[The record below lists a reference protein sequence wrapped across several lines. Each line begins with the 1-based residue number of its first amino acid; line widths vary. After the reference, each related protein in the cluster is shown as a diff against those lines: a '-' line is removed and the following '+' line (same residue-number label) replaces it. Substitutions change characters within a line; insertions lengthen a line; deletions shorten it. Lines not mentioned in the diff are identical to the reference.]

1 MRKEHQHMAEVSTQP
16 RASLSFALLFVPAQA
31 RIAHATAT
39 ECRSASGESGRARVV
54 LEGCAV
60 VVYALAEPP
69 QMLTQSQLYTTS
81 LCARPGLN
89 SVTKASGFWISVKA
103 QASSEAQGQAERRS
117 PERSMSSLISLL
129 LGELGCLRPGFETPP
144 SQPSCLTSTAPALPP
159 SSRHAQLRRA
169 QGKAE
174 GCLQK
179 TWERH
184 QRKRSPR

>member
-1 MRKEHQHMAEVSTQP
+1 
-16 RASLSFALLFVPAQA
+16 
-31 RIAHATAT
+31 
-39 ECRSASGESGRARVV
+39 
-54 LEGCAV
+54 
-60 VVYALAEPP
+60 
-69 QMLTQSQLYTTS
+69 MLTQSQIYTTS

-103 QASSEAQGQAERRS
+103 QASWSSEAQAERRS

-129 LGELGCLRPGFETPP
+129 LRELGCLRPGFETPP

-184 QRKRSPR
+184 QRKRSPRKSASRRRCARRQWPLMTLLPDRGCGAASRSCSSAKIASLCWHDPCWCGRGWHPAAGVWTRRAQ